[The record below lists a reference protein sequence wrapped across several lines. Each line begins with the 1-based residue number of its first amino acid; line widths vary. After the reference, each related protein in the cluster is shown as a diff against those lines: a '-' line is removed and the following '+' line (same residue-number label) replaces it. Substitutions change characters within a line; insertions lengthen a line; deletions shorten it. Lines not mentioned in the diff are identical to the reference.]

1 MPQGGTEFGVKTQI
15 PVHLLENDE
24 ERSGGWKMRPREQSV
39 AITSGGS
46 LLASEKSLTA
56 FLVNAKTV
64 RVLRSRG

>member
-39 AITSGGS
+39 AITLGGPYWPR
-46 LLASEKSLTA
+46 K
-56 FLVNAKTV
+56 
-64 RVLRSRG
+64 RV